1 MSERSIQRYMEQ
13 FHATG
18 SVVPTAQKR
27 GPDKLLSDFE
37 QFTILQTLIHKP
49 TSYLHEVQDQLFEV
63 TGVWV
68 HASTICRM
76 IKEQGFTRKRVCR
89 IALQQSEQL
98 RIQFMA
104 EISMYDPE
112 YGYLL
117 RGMPAQIH
125 QLHVGGRRLSAI
137 PVLTTSGIEDL
148 YVTSNSVDGTKFED
162 FLFQC
167 LLPHDHS
174 TL

>member
-1 MSERSIQRYMEQ
+1 MVKCVQVICEHAQVIFRVLVFEGCVASHCPRNDLPRDIKIAVSHTCIAEVHGVVSCNRNCCSYCPKERTWQ
-13 FHATG
+13 G
-18 SVVPTAQKR
+18 
-27 GPDKLLSDFE
+27 LSDFE

-49 TSYLHEVQDQLFEV
+49 ASYLHEVQDQLFEM

-68 HASTICRM
+68 HAFTICHI

-112 YGYLL
+112 MLVWIDETGSARRNSIWQYGY
-117 RGMPAQIH
+117 
-125 QLHVGGRRLSAI
+125 
-137 PVLTTSGIEDL
+137 
-148 YVTSNSVDGTKFED
+148 
-162 FLFQC
+162 
-167 LLPHDHS
+167 
-174 TL
+174 